1 MGRYGLCCT
10 FLFRKENNMNF
21 AEKIFERATVKGIAD
36 YKSIKEESI

>member
-1 MGRYGLCCT
+1 MADCRT
-10 FLFRKENNMNF
+10 FLFGKENIMKF